1 MLFLSKA
8 SGYYP
13 KFYPTRFSHGLGL
26 PTCETF
32 KYFETVAK
40 LRRNMTT
47 EPTSEDEKNEDLDTL
62 LAGLKQDQLDKLAT
76 ELNKSKK
83 GRDDSQK
90 WIKNKVKI
98 AKGWMIKSEAERL
111 YNESRK
117 APYHFDTHKDY
128 LAYDDKLRADTKA
141 LAIEMHKEKDD

>member
-1 MLFLSKA
+1 MARVQILSTFVTLFIIA
-8 SGYYP
+8 
-13 KFYPTRFSHGLGL
+13 PTLCLQKEQVKKDEVKIVEIHDATFFNSVYIENHDFLVLVIPDECTECQGLMK
-26 PTCETF
+26 E
-32 KYFETVAK
+32 FE
-40 LRRNMTT
+40 
-47 EPTSEDEKNEDLDTL
+47 
-62 LAGLKQDQLDKLAT
+62 
-76 ELNKSKK
+76 
-83 GRDDSQK
+83 
-90 WIKNKVKI
+90 KNKVKI

>member
-1 MLFLSKA
+1 M
-8 SGYYP
+8 
-13 KFYPTRFSHGLGL
+13 
-26 PTCETF
+26 
-32 KYFETVAK
+32 
-40 LRRNMTT
+40 
-47 EPTSEDEKNEDLDTL
+47 
-62 LAGLKQDQLDKLAT
+62 DKLAT

-117 APYHFDTHKDY
+117 APYHFDTHQDY
-128 LAYDDKLRADTKA
+128 LAYDDKVRADTKA
-141 LAIEMHKEKDD
+141 QAIEIHKEKDE

>member
-1 MLFLSKA
+1 
-8 SGYYP
+8 
-13 KFYPTRFSHGLGL
+13 
-26 PTCETF
+26 
-32 KYFETVAK
+32 
-40 LRRNMTT
+40 MTT